1 MGPEM
6 RLDLSQTSTY
16 TCPQCKSA
24 FFEQSLLLRK
34 MSKFL
39 SGTDTDAYIPIS
51 VINCKQCG
59 LLAKEALDPRIRQI
73 LDLPADDVL
82 EEEIITPEPPSPKSN
97 LVVVP

>member
-1 MGPEM
+1 
-6 RLDLSQTSTY
+6 
-16 TCPQCKSA
+16 
-24 FFEQSLLLRK
+24 

-82 EEEIITPEPPSPKSN
+82 EEVLTPEPPAPKSN